1 MRLSPGGNFGSVEWL
16 RTVELLMMNA
26 SKSIPEARKVDMS
39 TITTST
45 TPEDL
50 LKLPDA
56 ERFEL
61 VDGELVENPAM
72 GGQAGWIAGRIVI
85 ALHEYEK
92 SHGGW
97 VFPDGVGYQCYAEDP
112 NRVRRPD
119 VSYIAAGR
127 LPNDEIP
134 EGHIRTVPDVVV
146 EVVSPRDVYGDVETK
161 VEEYLRAGVRLVW
174 VFGSATRRVWIYPGS
189 DRRAYSL
196 TADDDLTGDDVLPK
210 FSYPIANFFPN
221 SQQSA

>member
-1 MRLSPGGNFGSVEWL
+1 
-16 RTVELLMMNA
+16 
-26 SKSIPEARKVDMS
+26 MS
-39 TITTST
+39 TATTST

-56 ERFEL
+56 ERFEF
-61 VDGELVENPAM
+61 VDGGLVENPAS
-72 GGQAGWIAGRIVI
+72 GGQAVWIAGEIFT
-85 ALHEYEK
+85 ALREYAK
-92 SHGGW
+92 SMGGW
-97 VFPDGVGYQCYAEDP
+97 AFPDGAGYQCYAEDP

-127 LPNDEIP
+127 LPNNELP

-146 EVVSPRDVYGDVETK
+146 EVVSPNDSHGDVETK

-174 VFGSATRRVWIYPGS
+174 VFGSATRRVWIYPGI

-196 TADDDLTGDDVLPK
+196 TADDDLTGDDVLSN
-210 FSYPIANFFPN
+210 FSCPIANLFPN